1 MTLNIAS
8 AEVIERQFAMRDLG
22 INNVILEKLMTA
34 TDEDLAKTI
43 EGGKSLLARLTGE
56 KAETVAKQ
64 VRAAEIEVEFRKAV
78 E

>member
-1 MTLNIAS
+1 MTLDITS
-8 AEVIERQFAMRDLG
+8 ADVIDRQFAMRDLG

-34 TDEDLAKTI
+34 TNEELAKTI

-78 E
+78 K

>member
-56 KAETVAKQ
+56 KADLVAKQ
-64 VRAAEIEVEFRKAV
+64 VRAAEIEAEMRKGAK
-78 E
+78 